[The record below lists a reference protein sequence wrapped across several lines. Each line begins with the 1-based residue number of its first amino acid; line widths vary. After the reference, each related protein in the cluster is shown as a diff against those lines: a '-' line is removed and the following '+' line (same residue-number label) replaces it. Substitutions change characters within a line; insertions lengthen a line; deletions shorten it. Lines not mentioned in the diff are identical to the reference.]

1 MNKQLPSHKIVFLL
15 TIYFIATTESRPA
28 FDLLPIVKTNRR
40 PGMLSELLFIS
51 TTNPIPK
58 HQQINKAE
66 KYSDDQNMRYSS
78 GLSSESTLYE
88 LNEIYGCIYGCIPRR
103 QVSLDSRPRTPLI
116 RL

>member
-40 PGMLSELLFIS
+40 PGMLSELLLI
-51 TTNPIPK
+51 TNPTRK
-58 HQQINKAE
+58 HQQINEAE
-66 KYSDDQNMRYSS
+66 KYSDDQEIKYSL

-88 LNEIYGCIYGCIPRR
+88 LNEIYGCFYGCIPRR

>member
-40 PGMLSELLFIS
+40 PGMLSELLLIL
-51 TTNPIPK
+51 TNPTRK
-58 HQQINKAE
+58 HQQTNKTE
-66 KYSDDQNMRYSS
+66 KYSDDQGMKYSS
-78 GLSSESTLYE
+78 GLSSESRLYE

-103 QVSLDSRPRTPLI
+103 QGSLDSRPRTQLI

>member
-40 PGMLSELLFIS
+40 PGMLSELLLI
-51 TTNPIPK
+51 TNPTRK
-58 HQQINKAE
+58 HQQINEAE
-66 KYSDDQNMRYSS
+66 KYSDDQDTKYSL
-78 GLSSESTLYE
+78 GSSRKSTPYE
-88 LNEIYGCIYGCIPRR
+88 LNEIHGCIYGCIPRR
-103 QVSLDSRPRTPLI
+103 QVSLDSRTRAPLI